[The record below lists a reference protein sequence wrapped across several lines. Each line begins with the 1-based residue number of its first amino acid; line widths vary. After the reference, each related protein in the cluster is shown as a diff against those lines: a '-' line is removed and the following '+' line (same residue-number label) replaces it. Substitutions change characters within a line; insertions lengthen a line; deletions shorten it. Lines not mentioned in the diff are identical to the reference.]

1 MVTNFLLLL
10 LLLLS
15 LVTEIISSRDGHGA
29 AGIGI
34 SRDDFPPGF
43 VFGAGT
49 SAYQVP
55 CFFCSS
61 FNFNNYLISIDT
73 VGSGLLVD

>member
-1 MVTNFLLLL
+1 MVTNFLLLP

-15 LVTEIISSRDGHGA
+15 LVTEIITSHDGHGT

-55 CFFCSS
+55 LVF
-61 FNFNNYLISIDT
+61 LPSIIFIP
-73 VGSGLLVD
+73 LFL